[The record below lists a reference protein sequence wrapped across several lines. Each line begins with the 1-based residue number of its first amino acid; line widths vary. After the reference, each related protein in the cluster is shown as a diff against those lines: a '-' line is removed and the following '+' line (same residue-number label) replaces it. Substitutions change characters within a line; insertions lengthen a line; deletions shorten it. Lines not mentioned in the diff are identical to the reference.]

1 MRQVRIRSSEG
12 PEFDCLLAAPPGT
25 EARPAIVLASAI
37 HGVDDD
43 IRGIADA
50 FASRGYIAAA
60 PDLFWRSVPG
70 RLARD
75 DPRAAPR
82 GQPRLEKIRAGER
95 DLADVLAMLRR
106 EPSFNGHAA
115 VMGFCYGGPYAVLA
129 PRRLGYDAGI
139 SCHGSQMLDYIGE
152 LEHAGRPVCVI
163 WGDED
168 TFAPPPVRDAY
179 RALSSRTKGVEV
191 HVLPGVKHGY
201 MMRGNVNAYDQGA
214 YDFSMSRALAIVES
228 LRGDPFPTRDSAGK
242 RP

>member
-1 MRQVRIRSSEG
+1 MTRHDSKISSREG
-12 PEFDCLLAAPPGT
+12 SLFDCYLALPDGSGKV
-25 EARPAIVLASAI
+25 PAVVLTSAVF
-37 HGVDDD
+37 GVDDD
-43 IRGIADA
+43 IRRIADELA
-50 FASRGYIAAA
+50 TRGFIAAA
-60 PDLFWRSVPG
+60 PNLFWRDGTGPLPMGHERASKRAEP
-70 RLARD
+70 RLA
-75 DPRAAPR
+75 
-82 GQPRLEKIRAGER
+82 KIAGGEA
-95 DLADVLAMLRR
+95 DLADVLASLRQQ
-106 EPSFNGHAA
+106 PLFNGRAA

-214 YDFSMSRALAIVES
+214 YDFSMSRALAILES
-228 LRGDPFPTRDSAGK
+228 LRGDPAPRSARK